1 LANRFW
7 DKKIKVAIMQTQQ
20 QTKSVKIARIVS
32 VIGHPFVLMSL
43 TVLIVAFH
51 RTNLLRA
58 LTIGGVTVLA
68 TVTPLIFIIRRQVSA
83 GKWSDHDVSDASE
96 RRSFYLIAITVNALA
111 MILFYF
117 LGFPPA
123 LIVGMIIS
131 LVILLVAMVVNRWS
145 KISLHQIFAV
155 YFAIALFAVSYWSG
169 AGFLLIAA
177 AVGWSRVR
185 LERHSLAQ
193 VLSGAFLG
201 AIAGIVLLRET
212 GFF

>member
-1 LANRFW
+1 M
-7 DKKIKVAIMQTQQ
+7 KSEQVS
-20 QTKSVKIARIVS
+20 KSVKLARIIS

-51 RTNLLRA
+51 RTNLMRA

-96 RRSFYLIAITVNALA
+96 RRSFYPVVITINALA
-111 MILFYF
+111 MTLFYF
-117 LGFPPA
+117 LDFPNA
-123 LIVGMIIS
+123 LIKGMLIS
-131 LVILLVAMVVNRWS
+131 LVILLAAMLVNHWS

-155 YFAIALFAVSYWSG
+155 YFAFAVLAVSFWSG

-185 LERHSLAQ
+185 LERHSFAQ
-193 VLSGAFLG
+193 VLSGAMLG
-201 AIAGIVLLRET
+201 AIAGIILLKET